1 MRQLSRR
8 NPRRAGRA
16 RHSLASDAA
25 ILAPENDQR
34 SAQDG
39 GRSRSMS
46 ASSAILLNKHP
57 ASDGRRSM
65 GLDSVS
71 VPGGTHSHTR
81 SGSGNFTPTTPVD
94 VTSINN
100 APGASQNGRH
110 GGSSPRGG
118 IVNIK
123 SAEAADP
130 YFRPPRPR
138 RATMD
143 LMSPGGRS
151 RSSWASGDL
160 KKVSS
165 SYSPEHGYS
174 PDPGEGPSP
183 SGRATPLPAH
193 LGANRERA
201 DSNSEDPRPDKTD
214 YAIRE
219 VDYYYGVRGP
229 ALSNMP
235 TRRLKTGPADP
246 TGPVSAATGWFKNL
260 FGGKTKEKGK
270 GFEVVRSSRVPPLG
284 AAPGEIAL
292 TDQAPYK
299 DEPSD
304 ELQSSGVERSRG
316 FELDNEGDAVGGGT
330 RRLRDDRASKL
341 SSDEEEE
348 DDSGSGGEDPS
359 AFPSSPIS
367 PFPPSLPNIDAGGDI
382 GIPSRKTSKASS
394 KHYQG
399 GIRSKVPTVPRK
411 SSRRTHSQGNNDVTF
426 ENSTRLSV
434 ISPSPPLSPRKPS
447 TQADWPLKPDSRAS
461 QRLPFTL
468 GPSPTHSMDR
478 SSNGG
483 GSVIL
488 DMNNPED
495 EEGRGSGSGHVRHTS
510 SALGQY
516 SAAGIRDDRPSSLGY
531 VQQHRASDHIHVV
544 NPNDHHISGSTAE
557 LVDDST
563 AGRQGPTYG
572 RRRS

>member
-25 ILAPENDQR
+25 MLGPDNDQR

-46 ASSAILLNKHP
+46 ASSAILLNKHS
-57 ASDGRRSM
+57 ASDGRQSM
-65 GLDSVS
+65 GFDSVS

-94 VTSINN
+94 
-100 APGASQNGRH
+100 ASSVYLSGRH
-110 GGSSPRGG
+110 GGTSSPRGG

-123 SAEAADP
+123 SAEPTDP
-130 YFRPPRPR
+130 YFRAPRAR

-143 LMSPGGRS
+143 LMTGGGRS

-160 KKVSS
+160 KKASS
-165 SYSPEHGYS
+165 TYSPELGYS
-174 PDPGEGPSP
+174 PDPGEGPSY
-183 SGRATPLPAH
+183 SGRATPQPAH
-193 LGANRERA
+193 LGTNRDRA
-201 DSNSEDPRPDKTD
+201 DSGPEDTRRDKTD

-229 ALSNMP
+229 ALSHMP

-246 TGPVSAATGWFKNL
+246 TGPYSAATGWFKNL

-270 GFEVVRSSRVPPLG
+270 GFEVIRSSRVPPLG
-284 AAPGEIAL
+284 GPGEIAL

-299 DEPSD
+299 DEPLD
-304 ELQSSGVERSRG
+304 EAQAIGGTRSRG
-316 FELDNEGDAVGGGT
+316 FQLDDEGDAVGGGT
-330 RRLRDDRASKL
+330 RHLRDDRPSPL
-341 SSDEEEE
+341 SSD
-348 DDSGSGGEDPS
+348 GEDYEDHVS
-359 AFPSSPIS
+359 GDDEIGTARSSKIS
-367 PFPPSLPNIDAGGDI
+367 QLPPSLPDIDTGGDI
-382 GIPSRKTSKASS
+382 GVLGRKTSKASS
-394 KHYQG
+394 GHHQS
-399 GIRSKVPTVPRK
+399 GIRNKVPKVPRK
-411 SSRRTHSQGNNDVTF
+411 SSKRSRSQEINDLTF
-426 ENSTRLSV
+426 DHSTRLSV
-434 ISPSPPLSPRKPS
+434 ISPSPPLSPQKPS
-447 TQADWPLKPDSRAS
+447 ATPDWPLKPDSRAS

-468 GPSPTHSMDR
+468 GPSPTHSLDR
-478 SSNGG
+478 SSTGG
-483 GSVIL
+483 GSTIL

-495 EEGRGSGSGHVRHTS
+495 DGHRTSGAHARNS

-516 SAAGIRDDRPSSLGY
+516 SAAGIHDDRPSSLGY
-531 VQQHRASDHIHVV
+531 VQKHRASDHIHVV
-544 NPNDHHISGSTAE
+544 NPNDQHLSGSTAE

-563 AGRQGPTYG
+563 AGRPGLTSG
-572 RRRS
+572 ARLS